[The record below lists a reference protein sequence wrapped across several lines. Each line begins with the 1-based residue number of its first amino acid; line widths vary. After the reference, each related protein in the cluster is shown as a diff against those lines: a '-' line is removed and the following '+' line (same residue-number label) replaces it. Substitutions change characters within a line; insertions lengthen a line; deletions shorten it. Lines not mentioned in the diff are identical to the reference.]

1 MTLAE
6 PGYQP
11 RLIDEEIALALQAFG
26 AIAIEGP
33 KFCGKTWTGLSHAN
47 SVTYIADPAGGFSNR
62 TRAALDPT
70 LVLQGDAPHMVDE
83 WQEVPGIWDAVRFT
97 VDRGRERGRFIL
109 TGSTMPPKK
118 STIHSGAGR
127 IESVRMRTM
136 SLFESGL
143 SSGEVSLQSLIE
155 HRTLTP
161 VNSHLTLETLLEAT
175 VRGGWPE
182 STDLPLQLAARIP
195 HNYLARLVTE
205 DMTSLDGVTR
215 DPSRVRAT
223 LASLARNTAT
233 LVSNATIERD
243 VDASDLA
250 ISRATVGEYLAAFKR
265 LYVLEEIPAWAPATR
280 SRTRLRKAPKRF
292 LTDPS
297 LAVAA
302 LGLSAQKLYA
312 DLETFGFIFEAMCLR
327 DLAIYS
333 QYSGNTLH
341 HFADETGLDADAIIE
356 GADGSWTAVEIKL
369 GHNQVDSAASK
380 LLRLEKKLVAAGAK
394 PPACLVVITGLSSF
408 AHQREDG
415 VFVVP
420 IDCLRP

>member
-1 MTLAE
+1 MTLVQ

-11 RLIDEEIALALQAFG
+11 RLVDDEVTLALSAFG

-33 KFCGKTWTGLSHAN
+33 KFCGKTWTGLSQAN

-62 TRAALDPT
+62 ARAALDPT
-70 LVLQGDAPHMVDE
+70 LVLSGDAPHMIDE

-97 VDRGRERGRFIL
+97 VDQGRERGRFIL

-136 SLFESGL
+136 SLFETGL
-143 SSGEVSLQSLIE
+143 SSGSVSLQTIIDHKSLTPDNSHVTLESLIE
-155 HRTLTP
+155 
-161 VNSHLTLETLLEAT
+161 AA

-182 STDLPLQLAARIP
+182 STDLPLKLAARIP
-195 HNYLARLVTE
+195 HNYLARLVTD
-205 DMTSLDGVTR
+205 DMTSLDNVTR

-223 LASLARNTAT
+223 LVSLARNNAT
-233 LVSNATIERD
+233 LAANATIERD
-243 VDASDLA
+243 IDATGQT
-250 ISRATVGEYLAAFKR
+250 ISRHTVSEYLSALKR
-265 LYVLEEIPAWAPATR
+265 LYVLEEIPAWAPSTR

-302 LGLSAQKLYA
+302 LGLTEQKLYE

-333 QYSGNTLH
+333 QYAGNTLH
-341 HFADETGLDADAIIE
+341 HYADETGLDSDAIIE

-369 GHNQVDSAASK
+369 GHNQVDSAANK
-380 LLRLEKKLVAAGAK
+380 LRRLEGKIVSAGGK
-394 PPACLVVITGLSSF
+394 PPACLIVITGLSSF
-408 AHQREDG
+408 AHERDDG